1 MKLRFVVP
9 LLAFL
14 ALVVFLGVGLNRNP
28 REVPSPLIDKPA
40 PAFNAQVLGQT
51 EQRLQSEQLR
61 GQVWVFNV
69 WASWCAPCREEH
81 PQLLAL
87 QRAGVATLV
96 GLNYKDKATDAQRM
110 LYREGNP
117 FDVNVVDAD
126 GRIGIAYGVYGVP
139 ETYVV
144 DAAGL
149 IRLKHTGPMTR
160 EDLQNKLLPLIAR
173 LKAQAP
179 KVEGKPS

>member
-14 ALVVFLGVGLNRNP
+14 AMVVFLGVGLNRNP

-40 PAFNAQVLGQT
+40 PSFNASLLGKPDQS
-51 EQRLQSEQLR
+51 LQSEQLR

-117 FDVNVVDAD
+117 FDVNVVDTD

-144 DAAGL
+144 DATGL
-149 IRLKHTGPMTR
+149 IRMKHTGPMTR
-160 EDLQNKLLPLIAR
+160 DDLQNKLLPLIAR
-173 LKAQAP
+173 LKSEPAKAERQ
-179 KVEGKPS
+179 PS

>member
-1 MKLRFVVP
+1 MKLRFILP

-40 PAFNAQVLGQT
+40 PAFSAPVLGQPD
-51 EQRLQSEQLR
+51 QVFQSQQLL

-87 QRAGVATLV
+87 QRAGVVKLV
-96 GLNYKDKATDAQRM
+96 GLNYKDKSADAQRM
-110 LYREGNP
+110 LYREGDP
-117 FDVNVVDAD
+117 FDVTVVDAD
-126 GRIGIAYGVYGVP
+126 ARIGIAYGVYGVP

-149 IRLKHTGPMTR
+149 IRMKHIGPMNAQ
-160 EDLQNKLLPLIAR
+160 DLQDKLLPLIAR
-173 LKAQAP
+173 LKAEASS
-179 KVEGKPS
+179 KKASG

>member
-1 MKLRFVVP
+1 MKLRFLLP

-14 ALVVFLGVGLNRNP
+14 ALVIFLGVGLNRNP
-28 REVPSPLIDKPA
+28 REVPSPLIDQPA
-40 PAFNAQVLGQT
+40 PAFNASVLGKP
-51 EQRLQSEQLR
+51 EQFLQSEQLR

-81 PQLLAL
+81 PQLLSL
-87 QRAGVATLV
+87 QRAGVVKLV
-96 GLNYKDKATDAQRM
+96 GLNYKDKTTDAQRM
-110 LYREGNP
+110 LYREGDP
-117 FDVNVVDAD
+117 FDVTVVDAD

-149 IRLKHTGPMTR
+149 IRMKHTGPMTVQ
-160 EDLQNKLLPLIAR
+160 DLQDKLLPLIAG
-173 LKAQAP
+173 LKAEA
-179 KVEGKPS
+179 GKAKAS